1 MDAFATLIAE
11 TGRLVGI
18 DSLEPDADGVVE
30 LASEEATIVVMRAG
44 EAGDTVL
51 ITAKILDAADVA
63 PDARR
68 RALEANFAGDLTVSV
83 DPDDGSYHLSDY
95 APVRVLSPENMVGW
109 LEKFSSALMRLRT
122 QLTHDGLPEEL
133 NSQE

>member
-1 MDAFATLIAE
+1 MDAFASLIAE

-30 LASEEATIVVMRAG
+30 FASEEATIVVMRAG
-44 EAGDTVL
+44 EAGDAVL
-51 ITAKILDAADVA
+51 TTAKILDAADIA
-63 PDARR
+63 PDARL

-95 APVRVLSPENMVGW
+95 APVRALSPEGMVRW
-109 LEKFSSALMRLRT
+109 LEAFSSALMRLRA
-122 QLTHDGLPEEL
+122 QFASVGM
-133 NSQE
+133 SQELI

>member
-1 MDAFATLIAE
+1 MDAFASLISE

-30 LASEEATIVVMRAG
+30 FASENATVVVMRAG
-44 EAGDTVL
+44 EDGDVVL
-51 ITAKILDAADVA
+51 VTAKLFDATDAA

-68 RALEANFAGDLTVSV
+68 RALEANFAGDFTVSV

-95 APVRVLSPENMVGW
+95 APIRCLSPDGMLAW
-109 LEKFSSALMRLRT
+109 LESFSSELLRLRAKFA
-122 QLTHDGLPEEL
+122 HFSG
-133 NSQE
+133 